1 MIDRLV
7 TLHAHVGTWGW
18 RLLKLHLLWLLHTL
32 RGGVVLGVFPATA
45 AVHEVLR
52 RDLMSGDVAER
63 HGLRAE
69 FDAAWRAN
77 LRGANVLGYALT
89 LLWAVLLAERQ
100 LLAGADAGASSGLAG
115 AAGSLL
121 WFAAAFLA
129 VATALVW
136 PLAAHYAEAPLLH
149 LRRAATL
156 VLARPATA
164 LVTASAGGVIL
175 AAYYLVPGLVPVLG
189 VAAPALVTT
198 YCLRRSGILP
208 EPATS
213 HDLTATPHDL
223 TKESTV

>member
-7 TLHAHVGTWGW
+7 TLHTHVGTWGW

-52 RDLMSGDVAER
+52 HDLMSDDVTER
-63 HGLRAE
+63 RGLRAE

-89 LLWAVLLAERQ
+89 VLWAVLLAERQ
-100 LLAGADAGASSGLAG
+100 ALAGAGSGLAG

-136 PLAAHYAEAPLLH
+136 PLAAHYDEAALPH

-156 VLARPATA
+156 VLARPVTA
-164 LVTASAGGVIL
+164 LVTASAGGAIL

-189 VAAPALVTT
+189 VAAPALATT

-208 EPATS
+208 APAS
-213 HDLTATPHDL
+213 APSPDRM
-223 TKESTV
+223 KESTV

>member
-7 TLHAHVGTWGW
+7 TLHTHVGTWGW
-18 RLLKLHLLWLLHTL
+18 RLLTLHLLWLLHTV

-52 RDLMSGDVAER
+52 HDLMSDDIAER
-63 HGLRAE
+63 QGLLAE

-89 LLWAVLLAERQ
+89 LLWAVLLVERQ
-100 LLAGADAGASSGLAG
+100 LLAGVGSGLAG

-129 VATALVW
+129 VATAQVW
-136 PLAAHYAEAPLLH
+136 PLAAHYDEAPLRH

-156 VLARPATA
+156 VLARPVTA
-164 LVTASAGGVIL
+164 LGTASAGGVIL

-189 VAAPALVTT
+189 VAAPALATT
-198 YCLRRSGILP
+198 FCLRRSGILP
-208 EPATS
+208 TPATP
-213 HDLTATPHDL
+213 HGRTAAPHDL

>member
-7 TLHAHVGTWGW
+7 TLHTRVGTFGW

-32 RGGVVLGVFPATA
+32 RGGVLLGAFPATA

-52 RDLMSGDVAER
+52 RDLMSDDIAER
-63 HGLRAE
+63 RGLWAE

-89 LLWAVLLAERQ
+89 LLWAVLLVERQ
-100 LLAGADAGASSGLAG
+100 LLAGAGSGLAG

-129 VATALVW
+129 VASAQVW
-136 PLAAHYAEAPLLH
+136 PLAAHYDEAPVLH

-164 LVTASAGGVIL
+164 LVTAAAGGVIL

-189 VAAPALVTT
+189 VAAPALATT
-198 YCLRRSGILP
+198 FCLRRSGILP
-208 EPATS
+208 KP
-213 HDLTATPHDL
+213 ATPHDL

>member
-7 TLHAHVGTWGW
+7 TLHTHVGTLGW

-32 RGGVVLGVFPATA
+32 RGGVLLGVFPATA

-52 RDLMSGDVAER
+52 RDLMSDDIAER
-63 HGLRAE
+63 RGLWKE
-69 FDAAWRAN
+69 FDVAWRAN
-77 LRGANVLGYALT
+77 LRGANLLGYALT

-100 LLAGADAGASSGLAG
+100 LLAGAGTGLAG

-121 WFAAAFLA
+121 WFATAFLA
-129 VATALVW
+129 AACAQVW
-136 PLAAHYAEAPLLH
+136 PLAAHYDEAPVVH

-156 VLARPATA
+156 VLARPLIA
-164 LVTASAGGVIL
+164 LTSASALGAVL
-175 AAYYLVPGLVPVLG
+175 AVYYLVPGLVPVLG
-189 VAAPALVTT
+189 VAAPALATS

-208 EPATS
+208 KSAT
-213 HDLTATPHDL
+213 LHDL